1 MAYVCQMC
9 GKYAKTKSEIIKHY
23 KKSIIFFFIINRKS
37 LDFKTLLEKA
47 NPTLIDS
54 LLDNPNP
61 LIRNVSAQPFEF
73 FSFASF
79 SVMSSSRQTN
89 RQTDQ

>member
-23 KKSIIFFFIINRKS
+23 KKEHKLFFFILNRRS
-37 LDFKTLLEKA
+37 LDFKPLLEKA

-61 LIRNVSAQPFEF
+61 LVRNVSAQPLFFANIYYFE
-73 FSFASF
+73 
-79 SVMSSSRQTN
+79 
-89 RQTDQ
+89 